1 MAFRDAG
8 PSMWTRLLGL
18 LLTLAMLA
26 CARDPSQELT
36 VFAASSL
43 REAFTDLGH
52 AFEAT
57 HPGTHVRFEFAGS
70 QALRTQLEHGA
81 DPDIFASADAITMAA
96 VADRMHP
103 PVVFACNEPVLVV
116 TRGVQGIA
124 TFADLP
130 RLERVVLGA
139 PEVPIG
145 RYTDEILAHSGTS
158 FAQQV
163 RQHVVSRE
171 PNVRQVLA
179 KVTLG
184 EAQAAIVYRTDALVA
199 GTQVQVLDIPRDV
212 NPLAHY
218 PIAVRTGARSALA
231 QAFVDFTTSDTA
243 WKLLSQRGFSRC
255 PTAKAP

>member
-8 PSMWTRLLGL
+8 LSMRTGLLGL
-18 LLTLAMLA
+18 LLTFGLLA
-26 CARDPSQELT
+26 CAREPSQELT

-52 AFEAT
+52 AFEAA
-57 HPGTHVRFEFAGS
+57 HPGTHVRFQFAGS

-81 DPDIFASADAITMAA
+81 DPDVFASADAITMAA
-96 VADRMHP
+96 LAERMHP
-103 PVVFACNEPVLVV
+103 PVVFACNEPVMVV
-116 TRGVQGIA
+116 SRDVQGIA

-130 RLERVVLGA
+130 RLERVVLGV

-145 RYTDEILAHSGTS
+145 RYADEILAHAGAA

-171 PNVRQVLA
+171 PNVHQVLA

-199 GTQVQVLDIPRDV
+199 GAKVQVLDIPRDW
-212 NPLAHY
+212 NPVARY
-218 PIAVRTGARSALA
+218 PIAVRTGSQGELA
-231 QAFVDFTTSDTA
+231 QAFVDFTTGDVA
-243 WKLLSQRGFSRC
+243 WKLLSRRGFSR
-255 PTAKAP
+255 KAP